1 MAIEELRARPMP
13 TMEPPSGLLDVA
25 QLRERY
31 PDQPW
36 RWRPEWASGVIRCSH
51 AHTAMFTWA
60 IAWVW
65 NLLSA
70 PILWAV
76 PGEFAKGNH
85 LIAVGLL
92 FPAVGFGL
100 LVLAIRETL
109 RWRRYGRSDL
119 VLDPF
124 PGVVGGRFAGTVQ
137 LGTSVGTDGAFD
149 ATLSCV
155 RIRISGTGRNRS
167 RREDLLWQDEQRL
180 DASDCPVGP
189 RGTAVPIAFPI
200 PAGQEPSSPEPGRD
214 VVEWRLDVR
223 ATIPGIDYQ
232 ARFLVPVFRTAES
245 DVAFPGAAAR
255 DTSDRRPAP
264 LPTLTE
270 DDAGWRFS
278 PASRIRVQPLPAG
291 GSSFWFP
298 AFRNPAS
305 ALSLAAFA
313 VVWVGITAA
322 LIAAEDVPRLF
333 GVTFG
338 AFAVLIVWGAL
349 RECFR
354 SVRVEATAAGLTIRS
369 RTLLWPRRR
378 RIAAGDI
385 ERIEAAL
392 HGQHNQRARYDVV
405 VHTGNGRRHAAGEA
419 IADKRE
425 AEWLAGEL
433 ERAVRG
439 ESAERLRAS
448 A

>member
-1 MAIEELRARPMP
+1 MAIDGLHARPMP
-13 TMEPPSGLLDVA
+13 TTERPSGRLDTA
-25 QLRERY
+25 PLRERH
-31 PDQPW
+31 PDEPW
-36 RWRPEWASGVIRCSH
+36 RWRPDWASGVIRCAH
-51 AHTAMFTWA
+51 AHSAMFLWA
-60 IAWVW
+60 IACVW

-76 PGEFAKGNH
+76 PEEFAKENH

-92 FPAVGFGL
+92 FPTVGVGL

-119 VLDPF
+119 VLDTL

-137 LGTSVGTDGAFD
+137 LGASVGTEGAFET
-149 ATLSCV
+149 TLSCV
-155 RIRISGTGRNRS
+155 RIRVSGAGKNRS
-167 RREDLLWQDEQRL
+167 RREDLLWQDEDRL
-180 DASDCPVGP
+180 EASACQGGP
-189 RGTAVPIAFPI
+189 RGTAVPIAFSI
-200 PAGQEPSSPEPGRD
+200 PAGQQPSSPEPGRD
-214 VVEWRLDVR
+214 IVEWRLDVR

-232 ARFLVPVFRTAES
+232 ARFVVPVFRTAES
-245 DVAFPGAAAR
+245 AVAV
-255 DTSDRRPAP
+255 TDRRPAP
-264 LPTLTE
+264 LPRFTE
-270 DDAGWRFS
+270 TGTARRFS
-278 PASRIRVQPLPAG
+278 AGSRIRVEPLPSG
-291 GSSFWFP
+291 GSVVWFP

-305 ALSLAAFA
+305 AVSLASFA
-313 VVWVGITAA
+313 VLWVGITAA
-322 LIAAEDVPRLF
+322 LVYAEDVPRVF

-338 AFAVLIVWGAL
+338 VFAVLIVWGAL

-354 SVRVEATAAGLTIRS
+354 SVRVEATAAGLSIRS

-405 VHTGNGRRHAAGEA
+405 VHTTSGRQYTAGEA
-419 IADKRE
+419 IPDKRE
-425 AEWLAGEL
+425 AEWLAGEM

-439 ESAERLRAS
+439 ESAGELRAS